1 MFKKG
6 FRAAHFMTSHKV
18 GTVVDIIYEKNNQL
32 TIGGTTSSVVW
43 IVLEFE
49 NKNKRPPE
57 NKFREKYRSGDLIR
71 IFN

>member
-6 FRAAHFMTSHKV
+6 FKAAHFMSSHKV

-32 TIGGTTSSVVW
+32 TIGGTTSSVAW

-49 NKNKRPPE
+49 DKKQ
-57 NKFREKYRSGDLIR
+57 KFKEKHRSGDLIR
-71 IFN
+71 IFD

>member
-6 FRAAHFMTSHKV
+6 FKAAHFMSSHKV

-43 IVLEFE
+43 IVLEFDD
-49 NKNKRPPE
+49 KNKQ
-57 NKFREKYRSGDLIR
+57 KFKEKHRSGDLIR
-71 IFN
+71 IFD

>member
-6 FRAAHFMTSHKV
+6 FKAAHFMTSHKV

-43 IVLEFE
+43 IVLEF
-49 NKNKRPPE
+49 NDKNKQ
-57 NKFREKYRSGDLIR
+57 KFKEKYRSGDLIR
-71 IFN
+71 IFD